1 MSCAQPW
8 SRTRSHSGSVQ
19 RTITTT
25 NSAATTTSDL
35 TSVEVTLQADA
46 SGNMTVVSASGT
58 RVINVSQKTLC
69 HRPPNFTPDFIIESV
84 AVTNTLSGGA
94 VGGSLAAG
102 VGFQPFLVNTSS
114 IFVRQDPSISNDQ
127 LTATFNDCVTVT
139 RTSSIPSNSSPT
151 DIGFSGAPILGAGGS
166 LIGFDFT
173 RPVQIVSRSGTVT
186 TTSFS
191 GRLLR

>member
-69 HRPPNFTPDFIIESV
+69 HRPPNRTPDFIIESI
-84 AVTNTLSGGA
+84 ARTDTLSGGA
-94 VGGSLAAG
+94 GGGSLAG

-114 IFVRQDPSISNDQ
+114 IIVEQDPSISGGLD
-127 LTATFNDCVTVT
+127 ATFNDCVTVT
-139 RTSSIPSNSSPT
+139 LTSSIASNFSPT
-151 DIGFSGAPILGAGGS
+151 NIGFSGAPILDAQGS

-173 RPVQIVSRSGTVT
+173 MPEEIVNRNGTVT

>member
-25 NSAATTTSDL
+25 NGAGTSSSDL
-35 TSVEVTLQADA
+35 TSVDVTMQADA

-58 RVINVSQKTLC
+58 RVINVNQRKIC
-69 HRPPNFTPDFIIESV
+69 HRPPNLTPDILSESI
-84 AVTNTLSGGA
+84 ARTDTLSGGA
-94 VGGSLAAG
+94 GGGSLAG

-114 IFVRQDPSISNDQ
+114 IIVEQDPSISGGFD
-127 LTATFNDCVTVT
+127 ATFNDCVTVAL
-139 RTSSIPSNSSPT
+139 TSSLPSNFAPT
-151 DIGFSGAPILGAGGS
+151 NISFSGALILDAQGS

-173 RPVQIVSRSGTVT
+173 RPEETVSRNGTVT